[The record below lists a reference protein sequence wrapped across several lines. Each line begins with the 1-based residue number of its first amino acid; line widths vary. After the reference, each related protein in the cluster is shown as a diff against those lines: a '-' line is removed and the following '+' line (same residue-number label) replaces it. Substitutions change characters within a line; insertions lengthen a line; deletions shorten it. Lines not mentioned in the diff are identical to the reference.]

1 MVSRSK
7 ASERRRGRRLAV
19 DRSAAPVPL
28 VLDADRYGGKWI
40 ATYRG
45 HVVAFSDDVSEVD
58 ARVTELGIRDGVI
71 LSLVPMAGDLV
82 L

>member
-7 ASERRRGRRLAV
+7 APSRRRSRRLVV

-45 HVVAFSDDVSEVD
+45 RVVAVSDDVSEVD
-58 ARVTELGIRDGVI
+58 ARVTELGVRDGVI
-71 LSLVPMAGDLV
+71 LSLVPRAGDLV